1 MSDFNPEK
9 IIREAIKSTSLESD
23 DVSSSEK
30 LYAILE
36 KMIHGVRSGNLDD
49 EDLNALLLQIE
60 PLISLG
66 E

>member
-1 MSDFNPEK
+1 MSDFNLEK
-9 IIREAIKSTSLESD
+9 IIREAIKSTSLEFD

>member
-1 MSDFNPEK
+1 VSDFNLEE
-9 IIREAIKSTSLESD
+9 IIREAIKSTSLEFQ

-30 LYAILE
+30 LYAILQ
-36 KMIHGVRSGNLDD
+36 KMIHGVRSGNLED

-66 E
+66 D

>member
-1 MSDFNPEK
+1 MSDFSLEE
-9 IIREAIKSTSLESD
+9 IIREAIKSTCLTFE

-30 LYAILE
+30 LYAILA

-66 E
+66 D

>member
-1 MSDFNPEK
+1 MSDFNLEE
-9 IIREAIKSTSLESD
+9 IIREAIKSTSVESQ

-36 KMIHGVRSGNLDD
+36 KMIHGVRNGNLDD

-66 E
+66 D

>member
-1 MSDFNPEK
+1 MSDFNLEE
-9 IIREAIKSTSLESD
+9 IIREAIKSTSVKFE

-30 LYAILE
+30 LCAILE

-66 E
+66 D

>member
-1 MSDFNPEK
+1 MSDFNLEK

-30 LYAILE
+30 LYAILG

>member
-1 MSDFNPEK
+1 MSDFNLEE
-9 IIREAIKSTSLESD
+9 IMREAIKSTSLEFQ
-23 DVSSSEK
+23 DVSDSEK
-30 LYAILE
+30 LYAILQ

-66 E
+66 D